1 MEDKIKFVA
10 LGGQAENGKS
20 MYVFEIND
28 KIFVIDTGFK
38 FPEQD
43 KLGVDIIIP
52 NFDYLKDNKARISAI
67 IITHGH
73 DDVMQALGYI
83 LEEVKAPVYAPNLTA
98 NLIEDM
104 IEQHNNHNHTIFN
117 WICTA

>member
-43 KLGVDIIIP
+43 KLGVGRYYYSK
-52 NFDYLKDNKARISAI
+52 F
-67 IITHGH
+67 
-73 DDVMQALGYI
+73 
-83 LEEVKAPVYAPNLTA
+83 
-98 NLIEDM
+98 
-104 IEQHNNHNHTIFN
+104 
-117 WICTA
+117 